1 MCPASKISNR
11 AEVTR
16 SKRVILGSPR
26 ATCPPSLLFDSIRAE
41 VWASSYTRAVNSSES
56 TRLCDTSLL
65 GIKQDGA
72 SVDTVFG
79 IERCSRC
86 KLLALARHSS
96 NQIELLRRVSCY
108 QVECEIRITK
118 ELLSFDSLLR
128 SNVTNRIILI
138 ALFCERS
145 LIRLFVEL
153 FI

>member
-1 MCPASKISNR
+1 MWPASKISNR

-79 IERCSRC
+79 IERC

-128 SNVTNRIILI
+128 SDNFNCPVL
-138 ALFCERS
+138 
-145 LIRLFVEL
+145 
-153 FI
+153 